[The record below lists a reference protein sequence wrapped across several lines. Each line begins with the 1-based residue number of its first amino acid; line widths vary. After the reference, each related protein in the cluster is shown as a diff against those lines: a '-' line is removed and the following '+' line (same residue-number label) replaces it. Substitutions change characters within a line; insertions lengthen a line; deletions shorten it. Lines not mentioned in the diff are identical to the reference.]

1 MRQQDAQ
8 HVTLRF
14 SLDDFDDDAEALENE
29 LEGEEDASCGLVR
42 LFEKMAAWL

>member
-14 SLDDFDDDAEALENE
+14 SLDDFHDDAEPLEDE
-29 LEGEEDASCGLVR
+29 VEGEEDAMCNYSR
-42 LFEKMAAWL
+42 RWLPGYS